1 MRTLLS
7 IVAGLFLMSSTLFA
21 QDYEFRVMMNKGEN
35 QVKLAGGDWEAL
47 KTGSKLN
54 KGDEIKLVEGAYVG
68 LVHKSGKTLEL
79 KEAGTQKV
87 DELSNQVGSGS
98 SSITSKYA
106 DFVMAKM
113 SNQSKEENR
122 RKYASVTGAVERA
135 ADDASIKVLMPAT
148 SEVYE
153 SDPIVT
159 WNPVEGKKY
168 KVVLKNWFDKTIKTE
183 ETSDNWIKINMDE
196 PDLAKEQLIIVTVSL
211 ADNEDFTS
219 GDYGIK
225 RVDEEKAKSFES
237 ELTDLKSNLTEESS
251 LNRLI
256 LAEFYEENNLIV
268 DALTNYVTAIQ
279 LSPDVDYFK
288 DAFEEFKMRNG
299 LK

>member
-1 MRTLLS
+1 
-7 IVAGLFLMSSTLFA
+7 MSSALFA

-35 QVKLAGGDWEAL
+35 QVKLSGGDWETL

-54 KGDEIKLVEGAYVG
+54 KGDQIKLAENAYVG

-79 KEAGTQKV
+79 KEGGTHKV
-87 DELSNQVGSGS
+87 DDLSNQVGTGT

-113 SNQSKEENR
+113 SNQAQEENR

-135 ADDASIKVLMPAT
+135 ADDASIKVLMPPT

-153 SDPIVT
+153 SDPIIT
-159 WNPVEGKKY
+159 WNPVENKKY
-168 KVVLKNWFDKTIKTE
+168 KIVLKNWFDKVITTK
-183 ETSDNWIKINMDE
+183 ETSDNWVKIDMND
-196 PDLAKEQLIIVTVSL
+196 PLLSKEKLIIVTVSL

-237 ELTDLKSNLTEESS
+237 ELTDLKTNLTEESS

-256 LAEFYEENNLIV
+256 LAEFFEENNLIV

>member
-1 MRTLLS
+1 MLS
-7 IVAGLFLMSSTLFA
+7 IAFGLLFTCSAIYA
-21 QDYEFRVMMNKGEN
+21 QDYEFRVMMNKGDN
-35 QVKLAGGDWEAL
+35 QVKPSGGDWEAL
-47 KTGSKLN
+47 KSGAKLN
-54 KGDEIKLVEGAYVG
+54 KGDEIKLAENAYVG

-79 KEAGTQKV
+79 KEAGTKKI
-87 DELSNQVGSGS
+87 DDLSKQVGNGN

-113 SNQSKEENR
+113 SSQSKEENR

-135 ADDASIKVLMPAT
+135 ADDASIKVLMPPT
-148 SEVYE
+148 SEVYG
-153 SDPIVT
+153 SNPIVT

-168 KVVLKNWFDKTIKTE
+168 KVVLKNWFDKTIETK
-183 ETSDNWIKINMDE
+183 ETSDNWLKIDMND
-196 PDLAKEQLIIVTVSL
+196 PALAKEQLIIVSVKL
-211 ADNEDFTS
+211 ADNEEFTS

-225 RVDEEKAKSFES
+225 RLDEEKAKKFEDD
-237 ELTDLKSNLTEESS
+237 LTELKSALTEESS

-256 LAEFYEENNLIV
+256 LAEFFEENGLIV

-288 DAFEEFKMRNG
+288 DAFDEFKLRNG